1 MAARATGPNWQ
12 RWNIPIALAARPQL
26 INGSWR
32 KPLISRRHLAK
43 LRNEHLEN
51 GLPWEEPA
59 ANYSVTKVRNPDKP
73 LYKGHKRLRPETI
86 AKRQK
91 MIETKMKEIP
101 AVEKAQKKIR
111 DEYKQR
117 PLKGLELFYVKP
129 ARKEVA
135 KIKAKCRGGSGGS
148 AAPEA
153 D

>member
-1 MAARATGPNWQ
+1 MNRVIASEGLGSVAARATGPNWQ

-91 MIETKMKEIP
+91 MIETKMKELQWEMP
-101 AVEKAQKKIR
+101 R
-111 DEYKQR
+111 M
-117 PLKGLELFYVKP
+117 
-129 ARKEVA
+129 
-135 KIKAKCRGGSGGS
+135 SG
-148 AAPEA
+148 P
-153 D
+153 